1 MKARDVLYEAES
13 AWWEDPVNT
22 DEWLADPGGASAL
35 ARGMAD
41 ALLAQTPEG
50 EGVYIAPDGTLMRV
64 EFHHTISAAYP
75 RVYDGDPAEL
85 GTCYR
90 LVPIEEEP

>member
-64 EFHHTISAAYP
+64 EIVERREGGRFRA
-75 RVYDGDPAEL
+75 
-85 GTCYR
+85 R